1 MTKEKSPA
9 TQAIR
14 VLRAQNAEFSIH
26 AYRYEDKG
34 GTSVASQELNVNEYN
49 VIKTLVMEDE
59 EGAAFLVLMHGD
71 KKVSTKGL
79 ARFLGVKSVTSCE
92 PDKAYNLTGYFV
104 GGISPFGTKR
114 KLRVYIESTI
124 LDLETIY
131 INAGKRGLLLAMKP
145 NYLSDILKPIPVQVA
160 IS

>member
-1 MTKEKSPA
+1 MAKEKLPV

-14 VLRAQNAEFSIH
+14 TLRAYNAEFSIH
-26 AYRYEDKG
+26 AYKYEDKG
-34 GTSVASQELNVNEYN
+34 GTSLASKELNVDEYN

-59 EGAAFLVLMHGD
+59 EGEAFLVLMHGD

-79 ARFLGVKSVTSCE
+79 ARFLGVKSVKSCE
-92 PDKAYNLTGYFV
+92 PDKAHNLTGYFV

-131 INAGKRGLLLAMKP
+131 INAGKRGLLVEMKP
-145 NYLSDILKPIPVQVA
+145 RYLSDVLKPMPVKVA